1 MPTPYEGLYST
12 QALCSEHAQ
21 IMFPMFKVRMA
32 LELITTIII
41 TAITYYAFTICQAF
55 RYALYLTEIKAVSL
69 LLSKASTS
77 ICTLHSTPSN
87 FLFLDFSFSNGSS
100 LLA

>member
-1 MPTPYEGLYST
+1 MPTLYEGLYST

-55 RYALYLTEIKAVSL
+55 HYALYLIEIKAVS
-69 LLSKASTS
+69 ASVQGQP
-77 ICTLHSTPSN
+77 LHLYSAFHP
-87 FLFLDFSFSNGSS
+87 LQFS
-100 LLA
+100 LP